1 MVKILLSHHFDGG
14 CFMKFKRLCTVYSIL
29 AFLPGTFCVLIPA
42 QLLASYDMS
51 LSAMGL
57 VIYQFWGVGLIGL
70 GMLTWFIRNIEEA
83 ALQRKSALV
92 LFITNGLSCVMAVRG
107 QFAGANTFG
116 WSTVVMYLLLSLSFG
131 VFMCIKPKN

>member
-1 MVKILLSHHFDGG
+1 
-14 CFMKFKRLCTVYSIL
+14 MKFKRLCTVYSIL
-29 AFLPGTFCVLIPA
+29 AFIPGIFCVLIPA
-42 QLLASYDMS
+42 QLLASYDMR

-83 ALQRKSALV
+83 ALQRKYALV